1 MQVDSLLGS
10 CEVRRKAEVAAMIR
24 ILRKRTTRNVPLGV
38 FCLFF
43 ALFFLAMTYGY
54 TTTIEYRN
62 FIPVDGL
69 VTLALALCSIYAAS
83 LCLIVRTSDKVLKH
97 VMEEMF
103 SDDGEAIFPKKLN
116 GVKAA
121 LPKKQVEQERV

>member
-1 MQVDSLLGS
+1 MQVDPLLGS
-10 CEVRRKAEVAAMIR
+10 SEVRRKAEVAAMIR

-38 FCLFF
+38 FYLFF

-83 LCLIVRTSDKVLKH
+83 LCLIVRTSDKALKH

-103 SDDGEAIFPKKLN
+103 SDDGEARFPQKLN
-116 GVKAA
+116 GVKAD
-121 LPKKQVEQERV
+121 LPKKQVEQERA